1 MKVFTTPNSK
11 NIITILRMVTIEKS
25 ALKFLVMSVFIWQL
39 YTQLFASSYIR
50 LAYIFEA
57 SYSTVVTSVSEK
69 SAKNQCRPIRTREIG
84 GVLLSDVLYVILYF
98 HDETFT
104 FFNLTFKVGLSPSK
118 QYCFICFNEKPF
130 ENNEKPFYFILKGL
144 FVLEIG
150 IVESLDLRPG
160 VQDPGTWS
168 PDTRDPGTRT
178 LGLGTCESEIRNPE
192 IRDLGPGTLRFWDM
206 GPWNLNPETWN
217 WWPLELGS

>member
-1 MKVFTTPNSK
+1 MKVFATPNSK
-11 NIITILRMVTIEKS
+11 NIITILRIVAIEKS

-50 LAYIFEA
+50 LTCIFEA

-69 SAKNQCRPIRTREIG
+69 PAKNQCRPIRTREIG
-84 GVLLSDVLYVILYF
+84 GVSLSDVLYVILYF

-104 FFNLTFKVGLSPSK
+104 FFNLKFKVGLSPSK

-150 IVESLDLRPG
+150 IVESLDQRPG
-160 VQDPGTWS
+160 VHDPGTWS

-178 LGLGTCESEIRNPE
+178 LELRTCESEIRNPG

-206 GPWNLNPETWN
+206 GP
-217 WWPLELGS
+217 

>member
-1 MKVFTTPNSK
+1 MCLYDNCTPSFLLLL
-11 NIITILRMVTIEKS
+11 IFDWREKP
-25 ALKFLVMSVFIWQL
+25 
-39 YTQLFASSYIR
+39 
-50 LAYIFEA
+50 
-57 SYSTVVTSVSEK
+57 
-69 SAKNQCRPIRTREIG
+69 AKNQCRPIRTREIG
-84 GVLLSDVLYVILYF
+84 GVSLSDVLYIILYF

-104 FFNLTFKVGLSPSK
+104 FFNLKFKVGLSPSK

-150 IVESLDLRPG
+150 IVESLDQRPG
-160 VQDPGTWS
+160 VHDPGTWS

-178 LGLGTCESEIRNPE
+178 LELGTCESEIRNPG

-206 GPWNLNPETWN
+206 GP
-217 WWPLELGS
+217 

>member
-11 NIITILRMVTIEKS
+11 NIITILRIVTIEKS

-50 LAYIFEA
+50 LTYIFEA

-69 SAKNQCRPIRTREIG
+69 SAKSQCRPIRTREIG
-84 GVLLSDVLYVILYF
+84 GVSLSDVLYIILYF
-98 HDETFT
+98 NDETFT

-168 PDTRDPGTRT
+168 PDTRDPGTRI
-178 LGLGTCESEIRNPE
+178 LGLGTCESEIRNPG

-206 GPWNLNPETWN
+206 GPWNLNLGTWN
-217 WWPLELGS
+217 WWTLELGS